1 MKHYSGIDYEHFLDD
16 IRDMYPF
23 NIEEAILVELIA
35 NSLDA
40 KTTLLD
46 IRIDPDR
53 KTFQLVDNG
62 SGMDVRGFD
71 NYHNFSTSFKRKGQ
85 GIGFAGLGAKLS
97 LRIAER
103 VITESRSTKTWR
115 ASEWR
120 FERKRRSSLP
130 VWFDLDE
137 RTLPHNGTSVRME
150 LKGRSHLLLDPSLV
164 RTAILAHYL
173 PLIALNEF
181 YESMR
186 LYRRVTVLVNG
197 EVLEPA
203 WPVPAK
209 SKQIVFRRGKGRIP
223 FALARFELHAQP
235 LSEGEQ
241 GVAIATYGKII
252 RRDPLKQYFTMMDR
266 ITGIIEVP
274 ELVEC
279 LTTNKCDFR
288 KDGAAGYKYYRFSKM
303 AQQEFRGWLEEL
315 QLLEKKEI
323 GADRDVRR
331 LQRVVNSIVGNI
343 PDLQQFFGGR
353 SERIGLV
360 RDADGSLLGARP
372 EHPQRPESDTAP
384 HKLVDGM
391 REPLEEAPRRE
402 QALQP
407 SGENAADRRASH
419 ANFGPLIRHHDAPD
433 RDAMSWMEGDT
444 IYINTAHPA
453 YGKAAER
460 KFLEYHELL
469 TIALAMVREVPT
481 SQERI
486 DLLEQFMIRWGKV

>member
-150 LKGRSHLLLDPSLV
+150 LKGRS
-164 RTAILAHYL
+164 
-173 PLIALNEF
+173 
-181 YESMR
+181 
-186 LYRRVTVLVNG
+186 
-197 EVLEPA
+197 
-203 WPVPAK
+203 
-209 SKQIVFRRGKGRIP
+209 
-223 FALARFELHAQP
+223 
-235 LSEGEQ
+235 
-241 GVAIATYGKII
+241 
-252 RRDPLKQYFTMMDR
+252 
-266 ITGIIEVP
+266 
-274 ELVEC
+274 
-279 LTTNKCDFR
+279 
-288 KDGAAGYKYYRFSKM
+288 
-303 AQQEFRGWLEEL
+303 
-315 QLLEKKEI
+315 
-323 GADRDVRR
+323 
-331 LQRVVNSIVGNI
+331 
-343 PDLQQFFGGR
+343 
-353 SERIGLV
+353 ERIGLV

-460 KFLEYHELL
+460 KFLDYHELL